1 VPFRSILPDTERYP
15 SFSQFQPAAI
25 VDDEGPRTPSMS
37 RERIERDLPRIVA
50 AAGELLA
57 GSLSYEQA
65 LRDYFPAL
73 LAAHH
78 GDPSQIW
85 SIDGTHVRYLP
96 RP

>member
-57 GSLSYEQA
+57 GSLSYEQV